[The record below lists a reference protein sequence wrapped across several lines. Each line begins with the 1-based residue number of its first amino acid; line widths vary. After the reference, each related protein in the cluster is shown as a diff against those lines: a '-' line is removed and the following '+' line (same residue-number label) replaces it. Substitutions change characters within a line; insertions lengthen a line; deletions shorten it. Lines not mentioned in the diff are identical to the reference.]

1 MCLSYWDLFCSKTDQ
16 KCYLHYLPPFPH
28 LPFFHILL
36 QLNFHIGKR
45 KNRKCSCQGQLI
57 MLPHLTILLNTS
69 DTQSSFPQ
77 KMPVINIEDLTE
89 KDKLKMEVDQLKKEV
104 TLERMLVSKC
114 CEEVRDYVEERSGED
129 PLVKGVP
136 EDKNPFKEL
145 KGGCVIS

>member
-1 MCLSYWDLFCSKTDQ
+1 MEKGESKKWNWQ
-16 KCYLHYLPPFPH
+16 KFEITNP
-28 LPFFHILL
+28 
-36 QLNFHIGKR
+36 GK
-45 KNRKCSCQGQLI
+45 
-57 MLPHLTILLNTS
+57 
-69 DTQSSFPQ
+69 

-129 PLVKGVP
+129 PLVKGIP

>member
-1 MCLSYWDLFCSKTDQ
+1 MEK
-16 KCYLHYLPPFPH
+16 
-28 LPFFHILL
+28 
-36 QLNFHIGKR
+36 
-45 KNRKCSCQGQLI
+45 SCAKDNVSR
-57 MLPHLTILLNTS
+57 P
-69 DTQSSFPQ
+69 

-114 CEEVRDYVEERSGED
+114 CEEVKDYVEERSGED
-129 PLVKGVP
+129 PLVKGIP

>member
-1 MCLSYWDLFCSKTDQ
+1 MAALKNKSKKQLAYGIKERERERKRSY
-16 KCYLHYLPPFPH
+16 YH
-28 LPFFHILL
+28 LLKSGRATPRT
-36 QLNFHIGKR
+36 G
-45 KNRKCSCQGQLI
+45 
-57 MLPHLTILLNTS
+57 
-69 DTQSSFPQ
+69 Q

-89 KDKLKMEVDQLKKEV
+89 KDKLKMQVDQLKKEV

-129 PLVKGVP
+129 PLVKGIP

>member
-1 MCLSYWDLFCSKTDQ
+1 MYPCTLPAEINRRSV
-16 KCYLHYLPPFPH
+16 CYYH
-28 LPFFHILL
+28 LLKS
-36 QLNFHIGKR
+36 GKATPR
-45 KNRKCSCQGQLI
+45 TG
-57 MLPHLTILLNTS
+57 
-69 DTQSSFPQ
+69 Q

-129 PLVKGVP
+129 PLVKGIP